1 MQLKPFFLEDKN
13 KLFRCIFSRFL
24 SSYILISVQIFSEPS
39 ANTHTS
45 LENQQPSRRNPDQLI
60 LLEFFEIR
68 YTNNNN
74 RNTCENSGIR
84 YLKTGLLFWKHVIIF

>member
-1 MQLKPFFLEDKN
+1 MQLKPFFLGDKN

-24 SSYILISVQIFSEPS
+24 WSYILISVQIFSEPS

-45 LENQQPSRRNPDQLI
+45 LENQQPNPDQLI

-74 RNTCENSGIR
+74 RKTCENSGIR